1 MHPTVT
7 NADEPGLGFWVMGKE
22 TIRGG
27 DGIIGDF
34 KRPCFNVNSHDLT
47 GVVFFYLW
55 PDLLF
60 IEFGAPSGEL
70 F

>member
-1 MHPTVT
+1 MHPTVPD
-7 NADEPGLGFWVMGKE
+7 ADKPCLGLWMMRKE
-22 TIRGG
+22 KIGGG

-34 KRPCFNVNSHDLT
+34 KRPCFNVDSHDLAS
-47 GVVFFYLW
+47 VVFFYLR

-60 IEFGAPSGEL
+60 IEFGATSGEL